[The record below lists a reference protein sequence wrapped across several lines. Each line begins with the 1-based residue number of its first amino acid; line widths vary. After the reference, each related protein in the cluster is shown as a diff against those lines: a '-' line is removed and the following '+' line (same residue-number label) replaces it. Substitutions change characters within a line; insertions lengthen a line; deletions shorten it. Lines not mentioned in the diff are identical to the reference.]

1 LTPLKLV
8 EDNVEIETLVE
19 GETIRMLIDYDLFG
33 VNLNGMTGFY
43 IKSCTTTDRH
53 LTYIP
58 STSEWCELKS
68 DWFERVSP
76 GFVTDEAEAF
86 LATLG
91 VLKYEGE

>member
-1 LTPLKLV
+1 MTPLKLV
-8 EDNVEIETLVE
+8 EDNLEIETLVE

-33 VNLNGMTGFY
+33 VNINGMTGCY
-43 IKSCTTTDRH
+43 IKSGVATGRH

-58 STSEWCELKS
+58 STLEWCELKS
-68 DWFERVSP
+68 DCFERVSP
-76 GFVTDEAEAF
+76 GFVTDEAEVF